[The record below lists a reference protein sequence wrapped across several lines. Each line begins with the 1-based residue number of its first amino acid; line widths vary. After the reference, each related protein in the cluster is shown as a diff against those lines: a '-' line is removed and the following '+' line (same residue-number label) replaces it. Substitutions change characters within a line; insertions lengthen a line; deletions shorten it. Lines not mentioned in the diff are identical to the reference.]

1 MIYFEYCFVY
11 GGGIWRVCYVC
22 FVCLL
27 YFVVLNKLFELFFK
41 LNFCIYW
48 FSLVFNINISKDID
62 GKNIFY
68 GIMKLIFVLIIY
80 KIIDFIIM

>member
-1 MIYFEYCFVY
+1 MKCLLCMFFISMFFICFLFVY
-11 GGGIWRVCYVC
+11 YILFLV
-22 FVCLL
+22 
-27 YFVVLNKLFELFFK
+27 VVLNKLFKLFFK

-68 GIMKLIFVLIIY
+68 GIMKLIFILIIY